1 MATAHSTSKG
11 RKTRNRAPGRR
22 PRPKIED
29 SETPA
34 VSRGS
39 SIRVRGALRAFL
51 ESERDVLVKAQS
63 LVVCIAQAMAVEHL
77 ATGPYYPDVVGLAE
91 QLVRGRVVDLD
102 ELLLDGRLP
111 GGGGDP

>member
-11 RKTRNRAPGRR
+11 RKTRNRPPGRR

-51 ESERDVLVKAQS
+51 ESERDVLVKTQS
-63 LVVCIAQAMAVEHL
+63 LLVCIAQAMHAEHVS
-77 ATGPYYPDVVGLAE
+77 AGPYYPDVVEVATE
-91 QLVRGRVVDLD
+91 LVKRRALNLD
-102 ELLLDGRLP
+102 ELLLDGRVP
-111 GGGGDP
+111 KPPY